1 GIVPTLEPYS
11 KRTSHGLVLGEDNEK
26 MSKSRGNVIN
36 PDEMVDRYGADSF
49 RLFELFMGAFDQP
62 IPWSTQ
68 GLVGMQRFLYRVWD
82 LQYKVM
88 PSKSDD
94 LQDGDR
100 IVHQTIRKV
109 GEDIEEMKYNTAL
122 AQLMS
127 LANWFGKQERIEP
140 SHWDAFVKLMAPFAP
155 HIAEELFEARG
166 YKKGLAHEPWPVFD
180 PEKAKEDE
188 IEVPVQVNG
197 KLKDVV
203 KVAAGIDQDELLK
216 AALASEKVASLIEGR
231 TIKRTVVIPG
241 KMVNIVIG

>member
-1 GIVPTLEPYS
+1 
-11 KRTSHGLVLGEDNEK
+11 
-26 MSKSRGNVIN
+26 
-36 PDEMVDRYGADSF
+36 
-49 RLFELFMGAFDQP
+49 
-62 IPWSTQ
+62 Q

-82 LQYKVM
+82 LQCKVM